1 MQRNMV
7 RHQLHIIL
15 KKYISEWI
23 NDLKV
28 ISKTKI
34 SYENIDIFHIDIA
47 LGNSYINKQ
56 LKEKSTKTKIDFPK
70 NQEFVVGNDVS
81 KIFSDLIYL

>member
-56 LKEKSTKTKIDFPK
+56 LKENQPK
-70 NQEFVVGNDVS
+70 P
-81 KIFSDLIYL
+81 K